1 MSRRQLRPRQK
12 RDLPPA
18 DHMYN
23 SVLISRFIN
32 KLNFRGK
39 KSLSERLFYS
49 ALDII
54 KEKLNVP
61 DPSKVFIQTLD
72 NIRPLVEVKPR
83 RIGGA
88 TYQIPIEVQKE
99 RGENLAMRWLIQ
111 YARERKG
118 VSMIQKLAEELILGY
133 KKEGSAIKKRE
144 DTHKMADANKAFAH
158 YRW

>member
-1 MSRRQLRPRQK
+1 MSRRKLRPRQK
-12 RDLPPA
+12 RELPPP
-18 DHMYN
+18 DHKYN
-23 SVLISRFIN
+23 SVLINRFIN

-49 ALDII
+49 ALSII

-61 DPSKVFIQTLD
+61 DPSKVFLQSID

-88 TYQIPIEVQKE
+88 TYQVPVEVQKE
-99 RGENLAMRWLIQ
+99 RGENLAMRWIIQ

-118 VSMIQKLAEELILGY
+118 VSMTQKLADELILGY
-133 KKEGSAIKKRE
+133 KKE
-144 DTHKMADANKAFAH
+144 
-158 YRW
+158 